1 MIFNENMSVRETLP
15 KFLKDALGQS
25 RHGRIAQN
33 QEGVDRCNAEI
44 GANEDIAN
52 NGNEQPEIRE
62 RAREKVEEEDKTSPL
77 SKNKMRSF
85 GKSSRFVKAK
95 QRFSKNMGSLSLPL
109 SLPLESLLAPLLGH

>member
-1 MIFNENMSVRETLP
+1 MIFNENMSVTETLP

-44 GANEDIAN
+44 RANEDIAN

-85 GKSSRFVKAK
+85 GKSSRFVNAK
-95 QRFSKNMGSLSLPL
+95 QRF
-109 SLPLESLLAPLLGH
+109 

>member
-62 RAREKVEEEDKTSPL
+62 RECIFYRLTDGSPTSVNISVSRGSCILCYNGRCLLFFYFAR
-77 SKNKMRSF
+77 
-85 GKSSRFVKAK
+85 
-95 QRFSKNMGSLSLPL
+95 
-109 SLPLESLLAPLLGH
+109 